1 MDMFIK
7 VIGAGN
13 AVRTRLRQRPFT
25 VGQRDI
31 ARRLP
36 PDDVIEPAV
45 TSKTQGIQIARRG
58 KLLLGRPGILQ
69 RQRALAAAEPQLR
82 KALVNLFRLIIV
94 RRRLPK
100 IPALLGFARRRR
112 TSVATP

>member
-7 VIGAGN
+7 EIGAGN

-31 ARRLP
+31 VRRLL

-58 KLLLGRPGILQ
+58 KFLLGRPGIVQ
-69 RQRALAAAEPQLR
+69 RQRALAAPETQLR
-82 KALVNLFRLIIV
+82 KAFVNLFRLIV
-94 RRRLPK
+94 VSRRLPK
-100 IPALLGFARRRR
+100 VPALLGFHAGIEEALP
-112 TSVATP
+112 VF